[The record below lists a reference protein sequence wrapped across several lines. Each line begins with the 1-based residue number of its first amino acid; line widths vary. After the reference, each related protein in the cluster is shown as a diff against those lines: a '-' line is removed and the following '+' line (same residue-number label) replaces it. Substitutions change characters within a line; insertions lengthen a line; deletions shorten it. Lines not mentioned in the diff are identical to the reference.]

1 LIVKNI
7 NGYIFIK
14 YYIIVQYLE
23 STRNYFYKQYK
34 NDKKKRI
41 SFESYNR
48 VMKGGEN
55 GRPAEPDD
63 KRYNV
68 KDRDQI
74 DRLKKNAIENTEF
87 VSQFDKIY

>member
-1 LIVKNI
+1 
-7 NGYIFIK
+7 
-14 YYIIVQYLE
+14 
-23 STRNYFYKQYK
+23 
-34 NDKKKRI
+34 
-41 SFESYNR
+41 
-48 VMKGGEN
+48 MKGGEN